1 MVAVIALF
9 LASTAILIIVVLRWK
24 KKSEQKP
31 EHPESGPENQ
41 DPLGPEK
48 DVPVAMVESDQ
59 KQNPSQVEAPLPTHI
74 VLNKEDNLK
83 EKLKDLANQPEVLT
97 KEYNVL
103 KQYVQ
108 EHIKKEVTVAR
119 LPENKTHNRYTDN
132 GERNSFLYVSSCLVP
147 FDDNYITLNP
157 ELFPAPET
165 CYVNASKITFNDFEQ
180 TFIACQAPKPLSFK
194 HFWHMVIQEQV
205 KMRQCLLPKTLKH
218 NSGHCDRHGD
228 SSGGEE
234 EAKGAPVLAGGVG
247 SRRQPS

>member
-1 MVAVIALF
+1 MAAVIALF

-31 EHPESGPENQ
+31 ENPESGPENL

-48 DVPVAMVESDQ
+48 DVPVAMVVPEVESDQ
-59 KQNPSQVEAPLPTHI
+59 KQNPSQVEAPLPAHI

-83 EKLKDLANQPEVLT
+83 GKLKDLANQHEVLT

-132 GERNSFLYVSSCLVP
+132 GERNSF
-147 FDDNYITLNP
+147 
-157 ELFPAPET
+157 
-165 CYVNASKITFNDFEQ
+165 
-180 TFIACQAPKPLSFK
+180 
-194 HFWHMVIQEQV
+194 
-205 KMRQCLLPKTLKH
+205 
-218 NSGHCDRHGD
+218 
-228 SSGGEE
+228 
-234 EAKGAPVLAGGVG
+234 
-247 SRRQPS
+247 